1 VAPRAPPPRN
11 GFDAVDARQRA
22 SYLRHASP
30 VPPAKSSRSA
40 GPKSRLDDDWPDV
53 LAALRRGLKDPDSA
67 KASRTAVAYVQ
78 LVYGR
83 QLQQKEDEQPTGSD
97 PLDIASMTREQRDK
111 LKRTLIVQHP
121 HLVDELGLDPG

>member
-1 VAPRAPPPRN
+1 MRA
-11 GFDAVDARQRA
+11 ALA
-22 SYLRHASP
+22 
-30 VPPAKSSRSA
+30 
-40 GPKSRLDDDWPDV
+40 LDDDWPDI

-67 KASRTAVAYVQ
+67 RASRTAVAYVQ

-111 LKRTLIVQHP
+111 LKRTLIAQHP
-121 HLVDELGLDPG
+121 HLVYELELDN